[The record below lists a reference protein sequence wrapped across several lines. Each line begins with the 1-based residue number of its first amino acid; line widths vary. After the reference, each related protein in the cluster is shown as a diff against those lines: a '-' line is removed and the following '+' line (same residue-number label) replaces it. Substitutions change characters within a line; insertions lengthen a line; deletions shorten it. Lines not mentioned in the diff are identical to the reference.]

1 MERITLAP
9 GAHINVLPAE
19 KFNRCRISINFIWP
33 AAREW
38 ATAEALLPLVLER
51 GYQGCPDM
59 TELSKKLARLYGAA
73 LSVDGTMSGQS
84 RVLTVSLSGIR
95 DAFALAGEP
104 LSREYADIAF
114 GTAFEP
120 YRVDGVLDAEAVA
133 IEKEQ
138 LRELLE
144 GEINEKRSYC
154 IRQARRRFYGD
165 SPAGI
170 ERNGYL
176 DEVDGLTADAVT
188 RAYARMVEQ
197 AQIEVFVLG
206 ADVDA
211 VAQRLRAALSGLRRA
226 PEELPA
232 PIAMPAEEP
241 RSFEEPLPTVQGKLC
256 MLFTPGEPFAPQ
268 DLSAL
273 RVAVALL
280 GGTPT
285 SRLFQNVR
293 EKQSLCYYCAAS
305 YSAMTGLLCIDSGV
319 EHENAAKAKAA
330 ILCELEALRTGEIG
344 EEELAAAK
352 RYLRTQLNAVADS
365 QGGAE
370 AWQRMARLRGDGKT
384 PQQVLD
390 EVMAVTQADVHGV
403 LAKLTLSVSYVLTKG
418 GAADGE

>member
-1 MERITLAP
+1 MERKKLAP
-9 GAHINVLPAE
+9 GVFITTLDAE
-19 KFNRCRISINFIWP
+19 KFNRCRITIHLRYP
-33 AAREW
+33 ALRRS
-38 ATAEALLPLVLER
+38 ATDAAVLPLVLER
-51 GYQGCPDM
+51 GYAGCPDM
-59 TELSKKLARLYGAA
+59 TELSRKLARLYGAD
-73 LSVDGTMSGQS
+73 LGVDQS
-84 RVLTVSLSGIR
+84 SAGIDRVLTVDICGIKDR
-95 DAFALAGEP
+95 FALEGEA
-104 LSREYADIAF
+104 LTREYAALAL
-114 GTAFEP
+114 GTAFHP
-120 YRVDGVLDAEAVA
+120 YFVGGVFDPEAVT
-133 IEKEQ
+133 IEKQ
-138 LRELLE
+138 MLKKALE
-144 GEINEKRSYC
+144 DEINEKRIYC
-154 IRQARRRFYGD
+154 QRQANREFFGS

-170 ERNGYL
+170 RQEGYL

-211 VAQRLRAALSGLRRA
+211 VAQRLRTALSGLRRA

-305 YSAMTGLLCIDSGV
+305 YTSLTGALCVDSGV
-319 EHENAAKAKAA
+319 EHANAAAA
-330 ILCELEALRTGEIG
+330 RESILK
-344 EEELAAAK
+344 ELAALCAGPVEDGELADTK
-352 RYLRTQLNAVADS
+352 RALKNQLAAVGDTLQGLEGWYFAERMRGADKAPE
-365 QGGAE
+365 QVAAE
-370 AWQRMARLRGDGKT
+370 VD
-384 PQQVLD
+384 
-390 EVMAVTQADVHGV
+390 AVTADDVRRV
-403 LAKLTLSVSYVLTKG
+403 LSSFRLSVCYTLTKEA
-418 GAADGE
+418 GADA